1 MYNRYLPQPDGSYRR
16 QRVQEPVIPV
26 SPPPH
31 QQTAQERDA
40 PAPQQDR
47 EIPDRRETAA
57 PSQEQQP
64 TTRSQSPQR
73 EQQNQ
78 SPHRPAPQSVD
89 GFLRQLLPA
98 DFDTGDLMVVL
109 LLLLIAGDNPDQRGN
124 ALMTL
129 LLYLMM

>member
-16 QRVQEPVIPV
+16 QRVQEPVIPAA
-26 SPPPH
+26 PPPR
-31 QQTAQERDA
+31 QTNREDSAS
-40 PAPQQDR
+40 APQPDR
-47 EIPDRRETAA
+47 ETHDQMETAA
-57 PSQEQQP
+57 PSQERP
-64 TTRSQSPQR
+64 TTRSQPQQR

-78 SPHRPAPQSVD
+78 SPRRPASQSVD

-98 DFDTGDLMVVL
+98 DFDTGDFLVVL

>member
-16 QRVQEPVIPV
+16 QRVQEPEIPA
-26 SPPPH
+26 PPPP
-31 QQTAQERDA
+31 QQAARERGA
-40 PAPQQDR
+40 PAPQPDR
-47 EIPDRRETAA
+47 ETHDRQGTAA
-57 PSQEQQP
+57 PSQERP
-64 TTRSQSPQR
+64 TTRSQPQQR

-78 SPHRPAPQSVD
+78 SPRRPASQSVD

>member
-16 QRVQEPVIPV
+16 QRVQEPVIPA
-26 SPPPH
+26 PPPH
-31 QQTAQERDA
+31 RQTAREDSV
-40 PAPQQDR
+40 PAPQPDR
-47 EIPDRRETAA
+47 EAHDRRETDA
-57 PSQEQQP
+57 PSQEQP
-64 TTRSQSPQR
+64 STRSQPPQR
-73 EQQNQ
+73 ERQNQ
-78 SPHRPAPQSVD
+78 SPHRPASQSVD

-98 DFDTGDLMVVL
+98 DFDTGDFMVVL

>member
-16 QRVQEPVIPV
+16 QRVQEPVIPA
-26 SPPPH
+26 PPPPR
-31 QQTAQERDA
+31 QTTREDSA

-64 TTRSQSPQR
+64 TTRSQPPQR
-73 EQQNQ
+73 ERQNQ
-78 SPHRPAPQSVD
+78 SPHRPASQSVD

>member
-16 QRVQEPVIPV
+16 QRVQEPVIPA
-26 SPPPH
+26 PPPPR
-31 QQTAQERDA
+31 QTNREDSA
-40 PAPQQDR
+40 PAPQPDR
-47 EIPDRRETAA
+47 ETHGRQETTA
-57 PSQEQQP
+57 PSQERP
-64 TTRSQSPQR
+64 TTRSQPQQR

-78 SPHRPAPQSVD
+78 PPRRPASQSVD

>member
-16 QRVQEPVIPV
+16 QRVQEPVIPAPQ
-26 SPPPH
+26 PP
-31 QQTAQERDA
+31 QQSARERDA
-40 PAPQQDR
+40 PAPQPDR
-47 EIPDRRETAA
+47 EAHDRRETAV
-57 PSQEQQP
+57 PSQERP
-64 TTRSQSPQR
+64 ITRSQPPQR

-78 SPHRPAPQSVD
+78 SPHRPASQSVD

>member
-16 QRVQEPVIPV
+16 QRVQEPVIPA
-26 SPPPH
+26 PPPP
-31 QQTAQERDA
+31 QQTARGGDA
-40 PAPQQDR
+40 PAPQPDR
-47 EIPDRRETAA
+47 ETRDQRKTAA
-57 PSQEQQP
+57 PSQERP
-64 TTRSQSPQR
+64 TTRSQPPQR
-73 EQQNQ
+73 ERQNQ
-78 SPHRPAPQSVD
+78 SPHSPASQSVD

-98 DFDTGDLMVVL
+98 DFDTGDFLVVL